1 MHEFT
6 PSHLTYPFT
15 PHPLFTESG
24 HTHIDYADFLKS
36 KMLHYAD
43 NTCLTGRNWVDV
55 NIQKLTIFHFKKLF
69 FSCHSCWVEEEEKR
83 RSSCL
88 GGIVS
93 ASIASVDNDV
103 CNIFLSFP
111 HEARSLASFTFCG
124 IVFEENILIFINVGV
139 HATFFFLT
147 CPEYST
153 PSTGEVNKFIQITWK
168 WRHRGECWG
177 NYCLLVNAW
186 TGDIQ
191 NPHVVVLEASFII
204 LFQTCSFQILC
215 WHAQH
220 TLT

>member
-24 HTHIDYADFLKS
+24 HTRIDYADFLKS

-124 IVFEENILIFINVGV
+124 IVFEENILIFINVRV
-139 HATFFFLT
+139 HAFFFFLT

-168 WRHRGECWG
+168 WTPWGMLRKLLSFGERLDWRYSKSTCGCPWG
-177 NYCLLVNAW
+177 KFHYTFPNM
-186 TGDIQ
+186 
-191 NPHVVVLEASFII
+191 
-204 LFQTCSFQILC
+204 
-215 WHAQH
+215 
-220 TLT
+220 

>member
-24 HTHIDYADFLKS
+24 HTRIDYADFLKS

-124 IVFEENILIFINVGV
+124 IVFEENILIFINVRV
-139 HATFFFLT
+139 HAFFFLT

-168 WRHRGECWG
+168 WTPWGMLRKLLSFGERLDWRYSKSTCGCPWG
-177 NYCLLVNAW
+177 KFHYTFPNM
-186 TGDIQ
+186 
-191 NPHVVVLEASFII
+191 
-204 LFQTCSFQILC
+204 
-215 WHAQH
+215 
-220 TLT
+220 